1 MINVDLLDEDK
12 PLAQQKFV
20 CLSFVSPEK
29 IIKKKDEYFF
39 EKFLETYDLNK
50 SMSKFVQFV
59 NYVSYKYNINSDE
72 LLQEYESF
80 IKSEQLKLSNEL
92 PDDYK
97 NYVDK
102 NEDELEQTFTKENE
116 FQTSVRG
123 LKVRGV
129 FPTQEEAELRC
140 KMIRQVDP
148 NHDVYVGPVGIW
160 IPFHPESYKTGK
172 VEYLEKELNDLM
184 HEKNK
189 NEEKAKDEFDKRVK
203 ESKIKA
209 IENNIKKA
217 KENDNKL
224 TQTINEKGELVS
236 IENMNTQ
243 EKLLGVNASI
253 DEIKR
258 ELFEGGGD
266 IPKDSDHG
274 LKSIIENQEQVSEE
288 EVKATE
294 QVAEEEVKAT
304 EHVEEV
310 KAAEQIIEQVE

>member
-1 MINVDLLDEDK
+1 MINIDLLDEDK
-12 PLAQQKFV
+12 PIAQQKYV

-29 IIKKKDEYFF
+29 IIKKKEEYFF
-39 EKFLETYDLNK
+39 ERFLDTYDLNK
-50 SMSKFVQFV
+50 TMSKFTQFI
-59 NYVSYKYNINSDE
+59 NYVSYKYSINSDE
-72 LLQEYESF
+72 LLKEYDSF
-80 IKSEQLKLSNEL
+80 VKSEQFKLSKEL

-97 NYVDK
+97 NFIDK
-102 NEDELEQTFTKENE
+102 NEDELEKNFSKENE

-123 LKVRGV
+123 LKIRGV

-160 IPFHPESYKTGK
+160 IPFHPEAYKTGK

-189 NEEKAKDEFDKRVK
+189 NEEKAKDEFDIRVK

-209 IENNIKKA
+209 IEENIKKA

-224 TQTINEKGELVS
+224 TQTINDKGELVS

-243 EKLLGVNASI
+243 ERLLGVNATI
-253 DEIKR
+253 DEIKK

-266 IPKDSDHG
+266 IPKNSDYG
-274 LKSIIENQEQVSEE
+274 LKAIMENNEDIKYKETEINTQENEE
-288 EVKATE
+288 
-294 QVAEEEVKAT
+294 
-304 EHVEEV
+304 
-310 KAAEQIIEQVE
+310 IIEQVE